1 MYVLRGRMSEVINL
15 KKNNIGSCKFMQLA
29 IYIGSTSASD
39 NNKRGEIQNSIL
51 MEISMF

>member
-1 MYVLRGRMSEVINL
+1 MLFSVHLFAHG
-15 KKNNIGSCKFMQLA
+15 KNNMNRI
-29 IYIGSTSASD
+29 STSASD